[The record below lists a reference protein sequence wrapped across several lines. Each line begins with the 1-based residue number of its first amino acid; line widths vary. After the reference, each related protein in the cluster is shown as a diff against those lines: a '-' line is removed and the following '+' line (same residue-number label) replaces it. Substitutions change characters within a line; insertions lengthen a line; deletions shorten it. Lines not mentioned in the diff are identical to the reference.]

1 MVTEIGIVWV
11 FYAAHAALLAAVSR
25 KPPTRTCPASIL
37 PKFLPNL
44 AKSFRYP

>member
-1 MVTEIGIVWV
+1 VWV
-11 FYAAHAALLAAVSR
+11 FYAAHAALLAAGISVPR